1 MKRIILPLCSALVL
15 AALTGCESMKYAK
28 FNGEQKPWPTG
39 STFTDRVCAV
49 PVYRG
54 WPEKQYEVLGSVQFN
69 KPGIDWNDGDIK
81 DAAGLAKK
89 AGGDA
94 IILMPKG
101 VDPSPTAGSTREQLG
116 IVGNETVAIVVK
128 WK

>member
-1 MKRIILPLCSALVL
+1 MKHFILPLFSSLVL
-15 AALTGCESMKYAK
+15 ITLTGCEGMKFAK
-28 FNGEQKPWPTG
+28 YQGEQRAWPTG
-39 STFTDRVCAV
+39 TSFTDGVFAV

-54 WPEKQYEVLGSVQFN
+54 WPEKSYEVLGFVKFSN
-69 KPGIDWNDGDIK
+69 SNIDWNQGDLK
-81 DAAGLAKK
+81 QAAGEAKK

-101 VDPSPTAGSTREQLG
+101 VDPSPTAVATREQLG
-116 IVGNETVAIVVK
+116 IGASQTVALVVK